1 MRAAVISTIGAIL
14 LGGSVFADDTAHDL
28 SLTVYN
34 SSLALVQETRHIDVP
49 AGRTRLELKDVSA
62 AIRPETV
69 TLTGRGLSIVEQN
82 FDYDLLTP
90 AKMME
95 KMVGKAIRIVRTIPG
110 TGKEITETAT
120 VLSVNDGVVLR
131 IGNRIEALRDD
142 GIPTRVVFDSI
153 PENLRPQ
160 PTLSVTVD
168 ADGGG
173 ARDAMLS
180 YLTTGLSWKADY
192 VARFDEAQG
201 TLNLQG
207 WITLTNSSGTTF
219 KDAKTQLVAGDINLV
234 STEQEYWQRERDRA
248 SNRSAGTASPQ
259 QSAVADYLLY
269 EIPGRVT
276 IAQNQTKQVG
286 FLDLAGVKA
295 VKAYEYKADYFTSN
309 TEFEHAGVV
318 LKFSNGERALPGG
331 IARVYMRDAAGAPK
345 FVGENYVD
353 HTPASSDVA
362 IRIGEA
368 FDVTV
373 QPTVVS
379 SEKISR
385 SRTRYSMSYSVR
397 NAQPKPVNVELRQAG
412 MWRDGKVETE
422 GLPSKRIDASTL
434 SWDVPVP
441 ANGETVLTFTV
452 DTGG

>member
-1 MRAAVISTIGAIL
+1 MRWLVICAGAALLLCGEALADSTPG
-14 LGGSVFADDTAHDL
+14 DL

-34 SSLALVQETRHIDVP
+34 SSLALVQDTRRLDVP
-49 AGRTRLELKDVSA
+49 AGRTRLEFKDVSA

-69 TLTGRGLSIVEQN
+69 TLSGKGLSIVEQN

-95 KMVGKAIRIVRTIPG
+95 KMVGKQIRIVRTIPG

-153 PENLRPQ
+153 PENLRAQ

-168 ADGGG
+168 ANG
-173 ARDAMLS
+173 AGPRDATLS

-201 TLNLQG
+201 TLALQG
-207 WITLTNSSGTTF
+207 WITLTNTSGTTF

-234 STEQEYWQRERDRA
+234 SSEQEFWQREQTR
-248 SNRSAGTASPQ
+248 SSSRSAGTGSPNQ
-259 QSAVADYLLY
+259 TSVADYLLY
-269 EIPGRVT
+269 PLPDRVT
-276 IAQNQTKQVG
+276 IAENQTKQVG
-286 FLDLAGVKA
+286 FLDASGIKA
-295 VKAYEYKADYFTSN
+295 IKAYEYRSGFFQSQQDAD
-309 TEFEHAGVV
+309 HADVV
-318 LKFSNGERALPGG
+318 LKFSNREHALPAG
-331 IARVYMRDAAGAPK
+331 IARVYMRDEAGEPK
-345 FVGENYVD
+345 FVGEDHLD
-353 HTPASSDVA
+353 HTPAGSDVA
-362 IRIGEA
+362 IKIGEA

-373 QPTVVS
+373 QPTVTA
-379 SEKISR
+379 SEKLSKW
-385 SRTRYSMSYSVR
+385 RTRWSMSYAFR
-397 NAQPKPVNVELRQAG
+397 NAQPQPVQVELRQG
-412 MWRDGKVETE
+412 GLERDGKVETE
-422 GLPSKRIDASTL
+422 SLSSKRIDASTL

-441 ANGETVLTFTV
+441 ANGETILTFTV